1 MTYTDFKSQ
10 YHIRLNP
17 QQEAAVQQCS
27 GQTLVLAVPGSGK
40 TTVVIT
46 RLGWLVLGLGIDP
59 REILSITYT
68 VAATRDMKD
77 RCTAMFGPELAD
89 SLRFRTI
96 NGLCSLVIR
105 KYEQLSGR
113 TAPKLLDSDSQISP
127 ILRQIY
133 QGLYSEFL
141 SESDMKELKTAIT
154 YAKNMGLDQEAIGAM
169 KVCGKSFA
177 PVYNAYVRHMKS
189 HDLMDY
195 DDQLVFALQIL
206 KVRRDILDIFRRR
219 CRYINVDE
227 AQDVSKIQHSII
239 ALLAQTSESLF
250 MVGDEDQSIYGFRA
264 AWPQALVDFQKTWP
278 QGRILLLE
286 HNYRSTGEIISKAS
300 GFITRNAQR
309 HRKNM
314 VTSNPQGS
322 PIRLVKLADRANQ
335 YSYLVKAARNCS
347 GSTAVLYRNND
358 SAIPLID
365 LLEKQGVAYGARQME
380 TLFFTHFTVR
390 DIISILRLAY
400 EPENGRLFADVY
412 YKLGCGLKKTRE
424 NTEMFMTWP
433 DTLPVLET
441 LVGSDSLEPW
451 VIGKLKNLQYDL
463 GLIPKGTSSRA
474 LELILGDMNY
484 DSYLDYCHSDKSRL
498 PILRALARQTP
509 QPWDFLI
516 RLDELPGLL
525 SQPQAAGA
533 PFVLSTIHSS
543 KGLEYDNVFIIDVY
557 DGYFPSIPEPTR
569 YKTLSPEDRDLLEEE
584 RRLFYVA
591 ITRARKSVTILGWER
606 EFGRDS
612 GPLSSFITA
621 VAESPEPEPEPLLA
635 ADGALSSAGDFA
647 PGVRVCHKRL
657 GTGTITGQKGDTIT
671 IDLDSGQTKTFG
683 LSACIIGGL
692 IEKIT
697 C

>member
-10 YHIRLNP
+10 YHIALNP
-17 QQEAAVQQCS
+17 QQEAAVQQS
-27 GQTLVLAVPGSGK
+27 TGQTLVLAVPGSGK

-46 RLGWLVLGLGIDP
+46 RLGWLVLGLGINP
-59 REILSITYT
+59 REILSVTYT
-68 VAATRDMKD
+68 VSATRDMKE
-77 RCTAMFGPELAD
+77 RCAALFGPELAD

-96 NGLCSLVIR
+96 NGLCALVIR

-133 QGLYSEFL
+133 QRLQGEFL

-154 YAKNMGLDQEAIGAM
+154 YAKNMQLDQEAISQM

-177 PVYNAYVRHMKS
+177 PVYNAYVQHLKAHS
-189 HDLMDY
+189 LMDY

-206 KVRRDILDIFRRR
+206 KARRDILDIFRRR

-264 AWPQALVDFQKTWP
+264 AYPQALVDFQKTWP
-278 QGRILLLE
+278 QGKILLLE
-286 HNYRSTGEIISKAS
+286 HNYRSTGEIIGRAS
-300 GFITRNAQR
+300 DFIARNTKR
-309 HRKNM
+309 HKKNM
-314 VTSNPQGS
+314 VTANPQGS

-335 YSYLVKAARNCS
+335 YAYLAKAAQS
-347 GSTAVLYRNND
+347 PQGTTAVLYRNND

-365 LLEKQGVAYGARQME
+365 LLEKQGIPYRARQME
-380 TLFFTHFTVR
+380 TLFFTHFTVK

-400 EPENGRLFADVY
+400 EPENGRLFAGVY
-412 YKLGCGLKKTRE
+412 YKLGCGLKKTQE

-441 LVGSDSLEPW
+441 LMGSDSLEAW

-463 GLIPKGTSSRA
+463 NVIPKVTSSRA
-474 LELILGDMNY
+474 LELILGDMGY
-484 DSYLDYCHSDKSRL
+484 DSYLDYCHSDKSRI

-509 QPWDFLI
+509 DPWEFLI
-516 RLDELPGLL
+516 RLDELPALL
-525 SQPQAAGA
+525 NRSQAGSGS
-533 PFVLSTIHSS
+533 FVLSTIHSS
-543 KGLEYDNVFIIDVY
+543 KGLEYDHVFIIDVY

-569 YKTLSPEDRDLLEEE
+569 YKTLTKEDNELLEEE

-591 ITRARKSVTILGWER
+591 ITRAKQSVTILGWER
-606 EFGRDS
+606 EFGKDS
-612 GPLSSFITA
+612 GPMSSFITA
-621 VAESPEPEPEPLLA
+621 VAEVKEEEKRSTLA
-635 ADGALSSAGDFA
+635 ADDALSSAGDFG
-647 PGVRVCHKRL
+647 PGDRVCHRKL
-657 GTGTITGQKGDTIT
+657 GNGTITGREGDTIT
-671 IDLDSGQTKTFG
+671 ISLDDGRVKNFC
-683 LSACIIGGL
+683 LSACVIGGL
-692 IEKIT
+692 IEKAL
-697 C
+697 